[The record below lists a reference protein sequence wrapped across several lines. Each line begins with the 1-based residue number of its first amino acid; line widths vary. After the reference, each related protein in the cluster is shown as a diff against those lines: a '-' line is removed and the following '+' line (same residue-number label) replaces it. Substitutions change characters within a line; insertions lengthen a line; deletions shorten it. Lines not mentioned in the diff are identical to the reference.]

1 MPINIVIIVFIN
13 AYVSYY
19 PFSYFI
25 ILKVTNK
32 IIDITNNP
40 IINKVVRD
48 KVYKLL
54 KTLSLS

>member
-1 MPINIVIIVFIN
+1 MPINAVIIVFIN

-32 IIDITNNP
+32 IMDIINNP
-40 IINKVVRD
+40 ISNKVVRD
-48 KVYKLL
+48 
-54 KTLSLS
+54 

>member
-25 ILKVTNK
+25 ILKVKNK
-32 IIDITNNP
+32 MMDNIKNP
-40 IINKVVRD
+40 IRNKVVRD
-48 KVYKLL
+48 NVYKLL
-54 KTLSLS
+54 KER

>member
-1 MPINIVIIVFIN
+1 MPIIVAIIAFIN
-13 AYVSYY
+13 VYVSYY

-32 IIDITNNP
+32 IIDIINNP